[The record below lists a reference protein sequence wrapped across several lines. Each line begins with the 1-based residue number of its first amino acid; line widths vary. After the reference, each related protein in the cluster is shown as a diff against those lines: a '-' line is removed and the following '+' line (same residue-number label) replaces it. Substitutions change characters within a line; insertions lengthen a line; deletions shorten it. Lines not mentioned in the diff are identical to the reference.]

1 MQVYRCIDVKPMQL
15 NFITM
20 RYIGIDVSK
29 ATFMVAY
36 PQNKGGYKTREFKN
50 TTKGIHEFI
59 NTLEAED
66 HCVMEATGYYSY
78 LLLYLL
84 NQANITTSME
94 NALKV
99 KNFARTMLTVTKTD
113 KADAQLLS
121 LYGERMR
128 PAPFKMPSESLLLL
142 KQKRAAMRQFQKQ
155 LHATNNLKKSLEALP
170 QKDIATFKSIDKITE
185 TLEKQIRKIE
195 EDLVTLTQKEFD
207 RQMQKL
213 TSIKGIGATLA
224 AALIITTGGFT
235 YFDNAK
241 QVSRYLGIC
250 PTYQQS
256 GTSVHF
262 KGHINRNG
270 DAFLRS
276 QLYVASWSMSQH
288 NAECHNLYVRMKE
301 KGKPGKLIMIAVANK
316 IIRQCFAI
324 IRNDTKYIDGFV
336 STKPLPSN
344 LL

>member
-1 MQVYRCIDVKPMQL
+1 
-15 NFITM
+15 M

-36 PQNKGGYKTREFKN
+36 PLNEKEYRTREFKN

-59 NTLEAED
+59 RTLDADD
-66 HCVMEATGYYSY
+66 HCVMEATGNYSY

-99 KNFARTMLTVTKTD
+99 KNFARTMLSVTKTD

-128 PAPFKMPSESLLLL
+128 PTPFKQPSDSILLL
-142 KQKRAAMRQFQKQ
+142 KQKRTAMRQFQKQ
-155 LHATNNLKKSLEALP
+155 LHSMTNLKKSLEVLP
-170 QKDIATFKSIDKITE
+170 QKDPATFKSINKIIE

-195 EDLVTLTQKEFD
+195 EDLIALTHKEFE

-213 TSIKGIGATLA
+213 TSIKGIGASLA
-224 AALIITTGGFT
+224 AAIIISTGGFT

-256 GTSVHF
+256 GTSINV

-270 DAFLRS
+270 DSYLRS

-288 NAECHNLYVRMKE
+288 NKECHNLYLRMKE

-316 IIRQCFAI
+316 VMRQCFAVVKH
-324 IRNDTKYIDGFV
+324 DTDYVDGFV
-336 STKPLPSN
+336 SQKPQSFN
-344 LL
+344 LG

>member
-1 MQVYRCIDVKPMQL
+1 
-15 NFITM
+15 M

-29 ATFMVAY
+29 ATFSVAY
-36 PQNKGGYKTREFKN
+36 PLPNGGYKPREFKN
-50 TTKGIHEFI
+50 TAKGVHEFI
-59 NTLEAED
+59 RTLEADD
-66 HCVMEATGYYSY
+66 HCVMEATGNYSY

-99 KNFARTMLTVTKTD
+99 KNFARTMLSVTKTD

-128 PAPFKMPSESLLLL
+128 PAPFKMPSEAILLL
-142 KQKRAAMRQFQKQ
+142 KQKRAALRQFQKQ
-155 LHATNNLKKSLEALP
+155 LLSSTNLKKSLEVMP
-170 QKDIATFKSIDKITE
+170 QKDAATFKAIDKIIE

-195 EDLVTLTQKEFD
+195 EDLIVLTQKEFD
-207 RQMQKL
+207 RQMQRL
-213 TSIKGIGATLA
+213 TSIKGVGVSLA
-224 AALIITTGGFT
+224 AAIILATGGFT

-270 DAFLRS
+270 DAHLRS
-276 QLYVASWSMSQH
+276 QLYVAAWSMSQH
-288 NAECHNLYVRMKE
+288 NAECNKLYMRMKE
-301 KGKPGKLIMIAVANK
+301 KGKSGKLIMIAVANK
-316 IIRQCFAI
+316 VMRQCFAVVK
-324 IRNDTKYIDGFV
+324 NDTDYVDGFV
-336 STKPLPSN
+336 SQKPQSSN
-344 LL
+344 FS

>member
-1 MQVYRCIDVKPMQL
+1 
-15 NFITM
+15 M

-36 PQNKGGYKTREFKN
+36 PQQNGSYRTREYKN
-50 TTKGIHEFI
+50 TAKGIHEFI
-59 NTLEAED
+59 HTLDADD
-66 HCVMEATGYYSY
+66 HCVMEATGNYSY

-99 KNFARTMLTVTKTD
+99 KNFARTMLSVIKTD

-128 PAPFKMPSESLLLL
+128 PTPFKLPSDSILLL
-142 KQKRAAMRQFQKQ
+142 KQKRAAIRQFQKQ
-155 LHATNNLKKSLEALP
+155 LHATNNLKQSLEALP
-170 QKDIATFKSIDKITE
+170 KKDTDTFKSIAKVTE
-185 TLEKQIRKIE
+185 TLEKQIRKMQE
-195 EDLVTLTQKEFD
+195 ELIALTQAEFNQ
-207 RQMQKL
+207 QMDKL
-213 TSIKGIGATLA
+213 TSIKGIGVTLA
-224 AALIITTGGFT
+224 AAIIIATGGFT
-235 YFDNAK
+235 YFENAK

-256 GTSVHF
+256 GTSINV

-270 DAFLRS
+270 DSALRS
-276 QLYVASWSMSQH
+276 QLYVASWCLSQH
-288 NAECHNLYVRMKE
+288 NAECNKLYTRLKE

-316 IIRQCFAI
+316 VIRQAFAI
-324 IRNDTKYIDGFV
+324 VKNDTYYIDGFV
-336 STKPLPSN
+336 SEKP
-344 LL
+344 

>member
-1 MQVYRCIDVKPMQL
+1 
-15 NFITM
+15 M

-36 PQNKGGYKTREFKN
+36 PVNEKEYKTREFKN
-50 TTKGIHEFI
+50 TAKGIHEFI
-59 NTLEAED
+59 RTLEADD
-66 HCVMEATGYYSY
+66 HCVMEATGNYSY

-99 KNFARTMLTVTKTD
+99 KNFARTMLSVTKTD

-128 PAPFKMPSESLLLL
+128 PTPFKLPSDSILLL
-142 KQKRAAMRQFQKQ
+142 KQKRTAMRQFQKQ
-155 LHATNNLKKSLEALP
+155 LHATNNLKKSLEVLP
-170 QKDIATFKSIDKITE
+170 QKDSTTFKSINKIIE

-195 EDLVTLTQKEFD
+195 EDLIALTQKEVE

-213 TSIKGIGATLA
+213 TSIKGVGASLA
-224 AALIITTGGFT
+224 AAIIISTGGFT

-256 GTSVHF
+256 GTSINV

-270 DAFLRS
+270 DSYLRS

-288 NAECHNLYVRMKE
+288 NRECRNLYLRMKE

-316 IIRQCFAI
+316 VIRQCFAVVKH
-324 IRNDTKYIDGFV
+324 DTNYVDGFV
-336 STKPLPSN
+336 SQKP
-344 LL
+344 

>member
-1 MQVYRCIDVKPMQL
+1 
-15 NFITM
+15 M

-36 PQNKGGYKTREFKN
+36 PVNEKEYKTREFKN
-50 TTKGIHEFI
+50 TAKGIHEFI
-59 NTLEAED
+59 RTLEADD
-66 HCVMEATGYYSY
+66 HCVMEATGNYSY

-99 KNFARTMLTVTKTD
+99 KNFARTMLSVTKTD

-128 PAPFKMPSESLLLL
+128 PAPFKLPSDSILLL
-142 KQKRAAMRQFQKQ
+142 KQKRTAMRQFQKQ
-155 LHATNNLKKSLEALP
+155 LHATNNLKKSLEVLP
-170 QKDIATFKSIDKITE
+170 QKDPTTFKSINKIIE

-195 EDLVTLTQKEFD
+195 EDLIALTQKEFE

-213 TSIKGIGATLA
+213 TSIKGVGASLA
-224 AALIITTGGFT
+224 AAIIISTGGFT

-256 GTSVHF
+256 GTSINV

-270 DAFLRS
+270 DSYLRS

-288 NAECHNLYVRMKE
+288 NRECHNLYLRMKE

-316 IIRQCFAI
+316 VIRQCFAVVKH
-324 IRNDTKYIDGFV
+324 DTDYVDGFV
-336 STKPLPSN
+336 SQKPQSFN
-344 LL
+344 LD

>member
-1 MQVYRCIDVKPMQL
+1 
-15 NFITM
+15 M

-36 PQNKGGYKTREFKN
+36 PSNEKEYKTREFGN
-50 TTKGIHEFI
+50 NAKGIHQFI
-59 NTLEAED
+59 HTLKEDD

-99 KNFARTMLTVTKTD
+99 KNFARTMLSVTKTD

-128 PAPFKMPSESLLLL
+128 PAPFKMPPDSILLL
-142 KQKRAAMRQFQKQ
+142 KQKRAALRQFQKQ
-155 LHATNNLKKSLEALP
+155 LQANNNLRKSLEALP
-170 QKDIATFKSIDKITE
+170 HRDAATFKYIDKISE

-195 EDLVTLTQKEFD
+195 EDLVALTQKEFEH
-207 RQMQKL
+207 QMQKL
-213 TSIKGIGATLA
+213 TSIKGIGASLA
-224 AALIITTGGFT
+224 AALIIATGGFT

-256 GTSVHF
+256 GTSVNV

-270 DAFLRS
+270 DSHLRS
-276 QLYVASWSMSQH
+276 QLYVASWSMSLY
-288 NAECHNLYVRMKE
+288 NKECRNLYLRMKE

-316 IIRQCFAI
+316 VLRQCFAVVKH
-324 IRNDTKYIDGFV
+324 DTDYIDGFV
-336 STKPLPSN
+336 SRKPNSSMEG
-344 LL
+344 

>member
-1 MQVYRCIDVKPMQL
+1 
-15 NFITM
+15 M

-36 PQNKGGYKTREFKN
+36 PLNEKEYKTREFSNNAKS
-50 TTKGIHEFI
+50 IHQFI
-59 NTLEAED
+59 HTLKEDD
-66 HCVMEATGYYSY
+66 HCVMEATGNYSY

-99 KNFARTMLTVTKTD
+99 KNFARTMLSVTKTD

-128 PAPFKMPSESLLLL
+128 PAPFKMPSESILLL
-142 KQKRAAMRQFQKQ
+142 KQKRAALRQFQKQ
-155 LHATNNLKKSLEALP
+155 LHATNNLRKSLEVLP
-170 QKDIATFKSIDKITE
+170 QRDPVTFKSIDKIIE
-185 TLEKQIRKIE
+185 ILEKQILKIE
-195 EDLVTLTQKEFD
+195 EDLVALTQKEFEH
-207 RQMQKL
+207 QMQKL
-213 TSIKGIGATLA
+213 TSIKGIGVSLA
-224 AALIITTGGFT
+224 AALIIATGGFT

-256 GTSVHF
+256 GTSVNV
-262 KGHINRNG
+262 KG
-270 DAFLRS
+270 LRS
-276 QLYVASWSMSQH
+276 RLYVASWSMSLC
-288 NAECHNLYVRMKE
+288 NKECRNLYLRMKE

-316 IIRQCFAI
+316 VLRQCFAVVKH
-324 IRNDTKYIDGFV
+324 DTDYIDGFV
-336 STKPLPSN
+336 SRKPNSSMEG
-344 LL
+344 

>member
-1 MQVYRCIDVKPMQL
+1 
-15 NFITM
+15 M

-36 PQNKGGYKTREFKN
+36 PLNEKEYKTREFKN
-50 TTKGIHEFI
+50 TAKGIHEFI
-59 NTLEAED
+59 RTLETDD
-66 HCVMEATGYYSY
+66 HCVMEATGNYSY

-99 KNFARTMLTVTKTD
+99 KNFARTMLSVTKTD

-128 PAPFKMPSESLLLL
+128 PAPFKLPSDSILLL
-142 KQKRAAMRQFQKQ
+142 KQKRTAMRQFQKQ
-155 LHATNNLKKSLEALP
+155 LHATNNLKKSLEVLP
-170 QKDIATFKSIDKITE
+170 QKDPATFKSINRIIE

-195 EDLVTLTQKEFD
+195 EDLIALTHKEFE

-213 TSIKGIGATLA
+213 TSIKGVGASLA
-224 AALIITTGGFT
+224 AAIIISTGGFT

-256 GTSVHF
+256 GTSINV

-270 DAFLRS
+270 DSYLRS

-288 NAECHNLYVRMKE
+288 NKECHNLYLRMKE

-316 IIRQCFAI
+316 VMRQCFAVVKH
-324 IRNDTKYIDGFV
+324 DTDYVDGFV
-336 STKPLPSN
+336 SLKPQSFN
-344 LL
+344 LG

>member
-1 MQVYRCIDVKPMQL
+1 
-15 NFITM
+15 M

-29 ATFMVAY
+29 TTFMVAY
-36 PQNKGGYKTREFKN
+36 PLNEKEYKTREFKN
-50 TTKGIHEFI
+50 TVKGIHEFI
-59 NTLEAED
+59 RTLEADD
-66 HCVMEATGYYSY
+66 HCVMEATGNYSY

-84 NQANITTSME
+84 KQADITTSME

-99 KNFARTMLTVTKTD
+99 KNFARTMLSVTKTD

-128 PAPFKMPSESLLLL
+128 PTPFKLPSDSILLL
-142 KQKRAAMRQFQKQ
+142 KQKRTAMRQFQKQ
-155 LHATNNLKKSLEALP
+155 LHATNNLKKSLEVLP
-170 QKDIATFKSIDKITE
+170 QKDPATFKSINKIIE

-195 EDLVTLTQKEFD
+195 EDLIALTHKEFE

-213 TSIKGIGATLA
+213 TSIKGVGASLA
-224 AALIITTGGFT
+224 AAIIISTGGFT

-256 GTSVHF
+256 GTSINV

-270 DAFLRS
+270 DSYLRS

-288 NAECHNLYVRMKE
+288 NKECHNLYLRMKE

-316 IIRQCFAI
+316 VIRQCFAVVKH
-324 IRNDTKYIDGFV
+324 DTDYVDGFV
-336 STKPLPSN
+336 SQKPQSSN
-344 LL
+344 LG

>member
-1 MQVYRCIDVKPMQL
+1 
-15 NFITM
+15 M

-29 ATFMVAY
+29 TTFMVAY
-36 PQNKGGYKTREFKN
+36 PVNEKEYKTREFKN
-50 TTKGIHEFI
+50 TAKGIHEFI
-59 NTLEAED
+59 RTLEADD
-66 HCVMEATGYYSY
+66 HCVMEATGNYSY

-99 KNFARTMLTVTKTD
+99 KNFARTMLSVTKTD

-128 PAPFKMPSESLLLL
+128 PTPFKLPSDSILLL
-142 KQKRAAMRQFQKQ
+142 KQKRTAMRQFQKQ
-155 LHATNNLKKSLEALP
+155 LHATNNLKKSLEVLP
-170 QKDIATFKSIDKITE
+170 QKDSTTFKSINKIIE

-195 EDLVTLTQKEFD
+195 EDLIALTQKEFE

-213 TSIKGIGATLA
+213 TSIKGVGASLA
-224 AALIITTGGFT
+224 AAIIISTGGFT

-256 GTSVHF
+256 GTSINV

-270 DAFLRS
+270 DSYLRS

-288 NAECHNLYVRMKE
+288 NRECRNLYLRMKE

-316 IIRQCFAI
+316 VIRQCFAVVKH
-324 IRNDTKYIDGFV
+324 DTDYVDGFV
-336 STKPLPSN
+336 SQKP
-344 LL
+344 

>member
-1 MQVYRCIDVKPMQL
+1 
-15 NFITM
+15 M

-36 PQNKGGYKTREFKN
+36 PVNEKEYKTREFKN
-50 TTKGIHEFI
+50 TAKGIHEFI
-59 NTLEAED
+59 RTLEADD
-66 HCVMEATGYYSY
+66 HCVMEATGNYSY

-99 KNFARTMLTVTKTD
+99 KNFARTMLSVTKTD

-128 PAPFKMPSESLLLL
+128 PTPFKLPSDSILLL
-142 KQKRAAMRQFQKQ
+142 KQKRTAMRQFQKQ
-155 LHATNNLKKSLEALP
+155 LHATNNLKKSLEVLP
-170 QKDIATFKSIDKITE
+170 QKDSTTFKSINKIIE

-195 EDLVTLTQKEFD
+195 EDLIALTQKEFE

-213 TSIKGIGATLA
+213 TSIKGVGASLA
-224 AALIITTGGFT
+224 AAIIISTGGFT

-256 GTSVHF
+256 GTSINV

-270 DAFLRS
+270 DSYLRS

-288 NAECHNLYVRMKE
+288 NRECRNLYLRMKE

-316 IIRQCFAI
+316 VIRQCFAVVKH
-324 IRNDTKYIDGFV
+324 DTDYVDGFV
-336 STKPLPSN
+336 SQKP
-344 LL
+344 

>member
-1 MQVYRCIDVKPMQL
+1 MH
-15 NFITM
+15 
-20 RYIGIDVSK
+20 YIGIDVSK

-36 PQNKGGYKTREFKN
+36 PLNEKEYKTREFKN
-50 TTKGIHEFI
+50 TAKGIHEFI
-59 NTLEAED
+59 RTLEADD
-66 HCVMEATGYYSY
+66 HCIMEATGNYSY

-99 KNFARTMLTVTKTD
+99 KNFARTMLSVTKTD

-128 PAPFKMPSESLLLL
+128 PTPFKLPSDSILLL
-142 KQKRAAMRQFQKQ
+142 KQKRTAMRQFQKQ
-155 LHATNNLKKSLEALP
+155 LHSVTNLKKSLEVLP
-170 QKDIATFKSIDKITE
+170 QKDPATFKSINKIIE

-195 EDLVTLTQKEFD
+195 EDLIALTHKEFE

-213 TSIKGIGATLA
+213 TSIKGIGASLA
-224 AALIITTGGFT
+224 AAIIISTGGFT

-256 GTSVHF
+256 GTSINV

-270 DAFLRS
+270 DSYLRS

-288 NAECHNLYVRMKE
+288 NKECHNLYLRMKE

-316 IIRQCFAI
+316 VMRQCFAVVKH
-324 IRNDTKYIDGFV
+324 DTDYVDGFV
-336 STKPLPSN
+336 SQKPQSFN
-344 LL
+344 FS

>member
-1 MQVYRCIDVKPMQL
+1 
-15 NFITM
+15 M

-36 PQNKGGYKTREFKN
+36 PVNEKEYKTREFKN
-50 TTKGIHEFI
+50 TAKGIHEFI
-59 NTLEAED
+59 RTLEADD
-66 HCVMEATGYYSY
+66 HCVMEATGNYSY

-84 NQANITTSME
+84 NQADITTSME

-99 KNFARTMLTVTKTD
+99 KNFARTMLSVTKTD

-128 PAPFKMPSESLLLL
+128 PTPFKLPSDSILLL
-142 KQKRAAMRQFQKQ
+142 KQKRTAMRQFQKQ
-155 LHATNNLKKSLEALP
+155 LHATNNLKKSLEVLP
-170 QKDIATFKSIDKITE
+170 QKDSTTFKSINKIIE

-195 EDLVTLTQKEFD
+195 EDLIALTQKEFE

-213 TSIKGIGATLA
+213 TSIKGVGASLA
-224 AALIITTGGFT
+224 AAIIISTGGFT

-256 GTSVHF
+256 GTSINV

-270 DAFLRS
+270 DSYLRS

-288 NAECHNLYVRMKE
+288 NRECRNLYLRMKE

-316 IIRQCFAI
+316 VIRQCFAVVKH
-324 IRNDTKYIDGFV
+324 DTDYVDGFV
-336 STKPLPSN
+336 SQKP
-344 LL
+344 

>member
-1 MQVYRCIDVKPMQL
+1 
-15 NFITM
+15 M

-36 PQNKGGYKTREFKN
+36 PLNEKEYRTREFKN

-59 NTLEAED
+59 RTLDADD
-66 HCVMEATGYYSY
+66 HCVMEATGNYSY

-99 KNFARTMLTVTKTD
+99 KNFARTMLSVTKTD

-128 PAPFKMPSESLLLL
+128 PTPFKLPSDSILLL
-142 KQKRAAMRQFQKQ
+142 KQKRTAMRQFQKQ
-155 LHATNNLKKSLEALP
+155 LHSMTNLKKSLEVLP
-170 QKDIATFKSIDKITE
+170 QKDPATFKSINKIIE

-195 EDLVTLTQKEFD
+195 EDLIALTHKEFE

-213 TSIKGIGATLA
+213 TSIKGIGASLA
-224 AALIITTGGFT
+224 AAIIISTGGFT

-256 GTSVHF
+256 GTSINV

-270 DAFLRS
+270 DSYLRS

-288 NAECHNLYVRMKE
+288 NKECHNLYLRMKE

-316 IIRQCFAI
+316 VMRQCFAVVKH
-324 IRNDTKYIDGFV
+324 DTDYVDGFV
-336 STKPLPSN
+336 SQKPQSFN
-344 LL
+344 LG

>member
-1 MQVYRCIDVKPMQL
+1 
-15 NFITM
+15 M

-36 PQNKGGYKTREFKN
+36 PQQNGGYKTREFKN
-50 TTKGIHEFI
+50 TAKGVHEFI
-59 NTLEAED
+59 HTLETDD
-66 HCVMEATGYYSY
+66 HCVMEATGNYSY

-84 NQANITTSME
+84 NHANITTSME

-99 KNFARTMLTVTKTD
+99 KNFARTMLSVTKTD

-121 LYGERMR
+121 LYG
-128 PAPFKMPSESLLLL
+128 
-142 KQKRAAMRQFQKQ
+142 KQKRAAIRQFQKQ

-170 QKDIATFKSIDKITE
+170 KKDPATFKSIAKITE
-185 TLEKQIRKIE
+185 TLEKQIRKMQE
-195 EDLVTLTQKEFD
+195 EMLVLTQAEFNQ
-207 RQMQKL
+207 QMDKL
-213 TSIKGIGATLA
+213 TSIKGIGVSLA
-224 AALIITTGGFT
+224 AAIIITTGGFT

-256 GTSVHF
+256 GTSINV

-270 DAFLRS
+270 DSALRS
-276 QLYVASWSMSQH
+276 QLYVASWCVSQH
-288 NAECHNLYVRMKE
+288 NAECNKLYTRLKE

-316 IIRQCFAI
+316 LIRQCFAVV
-324 IRNDTKYIDGFV
+324 RKDTYYIDGFV
-336 STKPLPSN
+336 SEKP
-344 LL
+344 

>member
-1 MQVYRCIDVKPMQL
+1 
-15 NFITM
+15 M

-29 ATFMVAY
+29 TTFMVAY
-36 PQNKGGYKTREFKN
+36 PLNEKEYKTREFKN
-50 TTKGIHEFI
+50 TVKGIHEFI
-59 NTLEAED
+59 RTLEADD
-66 HCVMEATGYYSY
+66 HCVMEATGNYSY

-84 NQANITTSME
+84 NQADITTSME

-99 KNFARTMLTVTKTD
+99 KNFARTMLSVTKTD

-128 PAPFKMPSESLLLL
+128 PTPFKLPSDSILLL
-142 KQKRAAMRQFQKQ
+142 KQKRTAMRQFQKQ
-155 LHATNNLKKSLEALP
+155 LHATNNLKKSLEVLP
-170 QKDIATFKSIDKITE
+170 QKDPATFKSINKIIE

-195 EDLVTLTQKEFD
+195 EDLIALTYKEFE

-213 TSIKGIGATLA
+213 TSIKGVGASLA
-224 AALIITTGGFT
+224 AAIIISTGGFT

-256 GTSVHF
+256 GTSINV

-270 DAFLRS
+270 DSYLRS

-288 NAECHNLYVRMKE
+288 NKECHNLYLRMKE
-301 KGKPGKLIMIAVANK
+301 KGKHGKLIMIAVANK
-316 IIRQCFAI
+316 VIRQCFAVVKH
-324 IRNDTKYIDGFV
+324 DTDYVDGFV
-336 STKPLPSN
+336 SQKPQSSN
-344 LL
+344 LG